1 MAMYVAGGLKNMSC
15 HERYAPAG
23 LALQPGGVIQ
33 AIADGRSL
41 TRGPWSI
48 SFGISYRW
56 EAQDVQT
63 AKVFKTGRSQA
74 IRLPK
79 EFRVE
84 TTEVYLKRTP
94 EGFLVIP
101 RDPWEVFYEGVEELS
116 ADFMAGGR
124 GQPAVQSRTWRP

>member
-1 MAMYVAGGLKNMSC
+1 
-15 HERYAPAG
+15 
-23 LALQPGGVIQ
+23 
-33 AIADGRSL
+33 
-41 TRGPWSI
+41 
-48 SFGISYRW
+48 
-56 EAQDVQT
+56 VQT

-84 TTEVYLKRTP
+84 TAEVYLKKTP

-124 GQPAVQSRTWRP
+124 CQPAVQSRKWRP